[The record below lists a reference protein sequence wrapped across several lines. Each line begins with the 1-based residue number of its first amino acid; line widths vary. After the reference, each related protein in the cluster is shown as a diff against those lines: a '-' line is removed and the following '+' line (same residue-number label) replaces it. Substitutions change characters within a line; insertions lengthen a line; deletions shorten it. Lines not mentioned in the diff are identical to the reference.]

1 MHYNPLRISIIHSNG
16 EEVKVVSTFFDY
28 VK

>member
-1 MHYNPLRISIIHSNG
+1 MHYNSLRINVIHSNG